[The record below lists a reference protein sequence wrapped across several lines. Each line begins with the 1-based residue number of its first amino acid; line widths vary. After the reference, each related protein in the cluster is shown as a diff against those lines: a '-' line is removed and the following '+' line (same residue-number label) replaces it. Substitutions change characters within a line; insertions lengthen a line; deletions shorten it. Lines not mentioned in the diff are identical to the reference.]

1 MTTATTEKL
10 TGQNLID
17 LVTAQMQEGKPRAE
31 ICSSAGY
38 LKTLKDGSQG
48 PDFISFYETLLAA
61 KKAANPELFQTESD
75 YPEYDQ
81 LTDDQKELYDDL
93 EIGIGRVWTHEETL
107 YFMEEMSDIGVET
120 KDQFDDAFDRYIE
133 SSWNAKAEFA
143 EELVTELEHNLS
155 DSLVFHA
162 IDWQSVWDHQ
172 LQYDYHSI
180 QFDGATY
187 FFRNI

>member
-17 LVTAQMQEGKPRAE
+17 LVTVQMQEGKPRAE

-38 LKTLKDGSQG
+38 LKTLNDGRQG
-48 PDFISFYETLLAA
+48 PDFIAFYETLLAA
-61 KKAANPELFQTESD
+61 KREANPELFQTESD

-93 EIGIGRVWTHEETL
+93 EIGIGRTWTHEETL
-107 YFMEEMSDIGVET
+107 DFMEELSDIAVET

-133 SSWNAKAEFA
+133 GSWNAEAEFT
-143 EELVTELEHNLS
+143 EELVTELELSLS

-172 LQYDYHSI
+172 LKYDYNSI
-180 QFDGATY
+180 QFDGSTY